1 MSKKEKQEA
10 ILLKL
15 IERVQQK
22 DAGTLKI
29 AVPGFL
35 AKKSVSYMLIR
46 EDLLFIK
53 EACTRLIACKKAEQQ
68 DKLLITALWQSI
80 IVTYGKCFTE
90 NEGGFSKLTSDI
102 IKSDEFHNTHER
114 LMDLRHSFIAH
125 RDDSEKEMGFIYM
138 RLPATGELTGQTEF
152 RIQSSKQWAPGIEE
166 AEQYVKLIDHLI
178 EAVMEKIQKQTQK
191 AHDVLLT
198 LFTPQQLIL
207 MRF

>member
-1 MSKKEKQEA
+1 MSKKEKQEV

-15 IERVQQK
+15 IERVQQQ
-22 DAGTLKI
+22 DPGTLKI

-53 EACTRLIACKKAEQQ
+53 ESCIRLIACKKAEQQ
-68 DKLLITALWQSI
+68 DRLLITALWQSI

-90 NEGGFSKLTSDI
+90 NEGGFSKLTKDI
-102 IKSDEFHNTHER
+102 INSDEFNNTHER

-138 RLPATGELTGQTEF
+138 RLPATGELTNQTEF
-152 RIQSSKQWAPGIEE
+152 RIQSSKQWAPSIEE
-166 AEQYVKLIDHLI
+166 AKQYLILFDHLI
-178 EAVMEKIQKQTQK
+178 EATMEKINKQTQK
-191 AHDVLLT
+191 AHDALLS
-198 LFTPQQLIL
+198 LFTPEQLAL